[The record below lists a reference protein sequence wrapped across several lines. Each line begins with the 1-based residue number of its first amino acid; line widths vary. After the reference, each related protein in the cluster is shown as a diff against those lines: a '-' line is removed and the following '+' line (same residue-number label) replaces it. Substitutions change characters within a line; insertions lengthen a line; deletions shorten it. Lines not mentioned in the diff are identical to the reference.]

1 MKYPWQISTGG
12 AGEVDGFCKCAA
24 TAGKMLTKY
33 LKYKQQTHW
42 LLIQQEQN
50 SCALQRMM

>member
-33 LKYKQQTHW
+33 LKYKQQTHC